1 MVVELGCHVAAKT
14 NKKEQKYLRLL
25 LHLERLIGNETDLI
39 SIMATVAC
47 ELYHSFKDFNWVG
60 FYRVTEKD
68 FLKIGPYQGEHGC
81 LTISFDRGVCGTA
94 ARKKTTQLVPDV
106 SKVSYHIACSPK
118 TRSEIVVP
126 LIQRRKVIGIL
137 DIDSHKFSAFDAV
150 DRKCLEIICEMIVG
164 RISGCAPTL
173 LT

>member
-1 MVVELGCHVAAKT
+1 MAVDLECHMATKT

-25 LHLERLIGNETDLI
+25 LHLERIVGNETDLI

-68 FLKIGPYQGEHGC
+68 VLKIGPYQGEHGC
-81 LTISFDRGVCGTA
+81 LTISFDRGVCGVA

-106 SKVSYHIACSPK
+106 SKVPYHIACSPK

-126 LIQRRKVIGIL
+126 LIQRRKVIGVL

-150 DRKCLEIICEMIVG
+150 DKKYLEMIREMIVG
-164 RISGCAPTL
+164 RSSGAAPVSL
-173 LT
+173 K